1 MKTIRISEIMDTA
14 RNGHPVTTLKLRDA
28 SRMFSNATDELIV
41 NTDIFCSGRVRNYH
55 ADDEVIEV
63 GKKRLNLSELQRRLR
78 NLIGKGIVYLV
89 QDGRAFEGELV
100 E

>member
-1 MKTIRISEIMDTA
+1 MKTIEISSIMNAA
-14 RNGHPVTTLKLRDA
+14 RNGQPVTTLKLRDA
-28 SRMFSNATDELIV
+28 SRMFSTAIGDLTI
-41 NTDIFCSGRVRNYH
+41 NTDIFYSARVSAIQ